1 MAATAVPTPRP
12 MQIIPVRPPQIHAH
26 GHARPDITA
35 AEGFYFHTAT
45 EEGQTEGREAEAD
58 AYISCPVF
66 RQCWKQDNNSGVEA
80 FGELSAMGYRVS
92 GFSALGKR
100 VKVSKR

>member
-35 AEGFYFHTAT
+35 AVAPAARRAPIAAVGIIVPAARIARH
-45 EEGQTEGREAEAD
+45 
-58 AYISCPVF
+58 V
-66 RQCWKQDNNSGVEA
+66 
-80 FGELSAMGYRVS
+80 SAR
-92 GFSALGKR
+92 
-100 VKVSKR
+100 